1 MTKRFSSATNS
12 KVKSKRKISRNDQT
26 KKESQR
32 VSSESKK
39 IQDEQKDQ
47 FSFNISN
54 LVVTNQEK
62 INSGSFPSYEPPPGW
77 KKLESNDF
85 SMFDFED
92 VHKEEKELWLFK
104 IPPTVSKSDLH
115 GLTLKLPIGLSRVPT
130 KVATIQK
137 ALQGHSYKK
146 TESQLIEY
154 HVYEMPNDD
163 ISQENEIAKEFIQ
176 ELRAPHETIFR
187 QMKELEIFLPC
198 KEAQGLLLS
207 HKRPTRYFNLCRPI
221 NPLDPSSYVD
231 SILAYKP
238 EPIPHPSETY
248 IQRYTVS
255 FPDYSQRHM
264 IEARE
269 AKKKFRNRMMNEWNF
284 PNWQQQIKNHEEIVE
299 RTYKEYQKKC
309 KILINKSKK
318 KFAREV
324 ELKRQN
330 TVEEEKTRKKKRKYL
345 NNSTED
351 DYGISTSS
359 SSSESE
365 KKPLKKTRI
374 LADLKC
380 QFKCKIIE
388 EPDIDS
394 EILEEVA
401 EEEVALVKLAKNQI
415 YRKRQASKEAQEAEK
430 RTANTWS
437 PSLVNYP
444 IYKPPET
451 WWYKTYDKILNET
464 EQTKLRPKLAKRKY
478 TLEERL
484 KYYKR
489 NGREPPLY
497 VIPKTKGKRI
507 EINYDGIVE
516 NLGIPKP
523 KRKIALPPPPPGT
536 TGHLRP
542 CVEVVD
548 S

>member
-1 MTKRFSSATNS
+1 MTKRFSSAVNS
-12 KVKSKRKISRNDQT
+12 KIKSKRKISRNDQT
-26 KKESQR
+26 KKKSQY
-32 VSSESKK
+32 VSSENER
-39 IQDEQKDQ
+39 IPNEQNGQ

-54 LVVTNQEK
+54 LVATNQEE
-62 INSGSFPSYEPPPGW
+62 INSGSFPSYEPPSGW

-85 SMFDFED
+85 SMFDFEN

-104 IPPTVSKSDLH
+104 IPPTVSKTDLQ

-137 ALQGHSYKK
+137 
-146 TESQLIEY
+146 ESELMEY
-154 HVYEMPNDD
+154 HVYEMPNDND
-163 ISQENEIAKEFIQ
+163 ISQENEIVKEFIQ
-176 ELRAPHETIFR
+176 ELRSPHETVFG

-207 HKRPTRYFNLCRPI
+207 HKRPTRYFNICRPA
-221 NPLDPSSYVD
+221 NSPDPSPNVD
-231 SILAYKP
+231 SILAHKLG
-238 EPIPHPSETY
+238 PIPHPSETF

-269 AKKKFRNRMMNEWNF
+269 AKKKFRNRMMNDWNF
-284 PNWQQQIKNHEEIVE
+284 PKWEQQIKHHEKIVE

-309 KILINKSKK
+309 KIVVNKSKK
-318 KFAREV
+318 KFTKEA
-324 ELKRQN
+324 
-330 TVEEEKTRKKKRKYL
+330 EEKQSTEKTKGEKRKSS

-351 DYGISTSS
+351 DFDISTSS
-359 SSSESE
+359 SSSENEE
-365 KKPLKKTRI
+365 KPYKKTRI
-374 LADLKC
+374 LADLKR
-380 QFKCKIIE
+380 QFKRKKVE
-388 EPDIDS
+388 ESDIDS

-401 EEEVALVKLAKNQI
+401 EEEAALVKLAKNQI
-415 YRKRQASKEAQEAEK
+415 YRRKQAVKEAQEAEK
-430 RTANTWS
+430 RAAKTWS
-437 PSLVNYP
+437 PALVSYP

-451 WWYKTYDKILNET
+451 WWYKTYNKILNET
-464 EQTKLRPKLAKRKY
+464 EQTKLRPKLTKRKY

-497 VIPKTKGKRI
+497 VVPKTRGKRI
-507 EINYDGIVE
+507 EINYDGIEE
-516 NLGIPKP
+516 NFGFPKP
-523 KRKIALPPPPPGT
+523 RQKKVLPPPPPGT

-542 CVEVVD
+542 CVKVVD